1 MPIKLTDQEMA
12 ILLATRES
20 ENAQT
25 AHDLAQRAECRDS
38 QAQETIDGLV
48 AQDILRPI
56 KSYDDRVVYGYGMS
70 GLAESVYCKIH
81 QVPPIGA

>member
-1 MPIKLTDQEMA
+1 MKLTDQEMA

-48 AQDILRPI
+48 RQSILRQI
-56 KSYDDRVVYGYGMS
+56 ESYDDRVVYGYGMS
-70 GLAESVYCKIH
+70 DLAQAVYCEIH